1 MSTYD
6 SLYCSSCK
14 LNDINNSYFPFPD
27 HNSEQA
33 RIARLPYQANEAGQ
47 KLPLKQV
54 AKITL
59 MFCFLVSEQM
69 KDCCKLN
76 VTTDSNIK

>member
-1 MSTYD
+1 M
-6 SLYCSSCK
+6 
-14 LNDINNSYFPFPD
+14 NNSYFPFPD